1 MEYITRTS
9 MDRSADMDRT
19 IGQRTKYQALTEPKK
34 DVLIHTPFK

>member
-19 IGQRTKYQALTEPKK
+19 AVSTKYQALTEPKK